1 MSESEPTDSEVVIL
15 PNGLQAGVDCYMVVD
30 RSVFDKLV
38 IDARTQEPGFE
49 AILVS
54 IGRAKNYS
62 DPVWKSLLA
71 NDAIVD
77 RYTTLCNEMTEKML
91 NALEEKQGNFPVAT
105 GLPLSSEPR
114 TTIPSWRRELEYVP
128 PAVLVETPAGET
140 DGKTA
145 AEPASSDEVKEITSG
160 NVEPEAGTTEGT
172 PGVSTEAPATGV
184 EEVVEELQDTGEATD
199 ARTNLLQ
206 IPDEGLGGEAS
217 IPGDSINV
225 GLTGDEDTDNADDA
239 VDAFV
244 PPESAESLFVPPES
258 AEAAF
263 VPPDGDADAFVPPE
277 STEAGDA
284 SATPADNSSNMNS
297 NEEDAGGEEQS
308 DDTTPPVAPV
318 PSGIS
323 DAELEDLLSR
333 VTEVG
338 HLGETPAS
346 THQEGV
352 IEEKLSTPLQ
362 ADDGD
367 ADDENI
373 SLRDL
378 MRSAPCVGDGTQ
390 SATTANTELAEDV
403 KQEEQPS
410 DDILE
415 DVEDA
420 RQEEQSSDNVPEGVE
435 DTEAP
440 GVLEEPEEDSH
451 VSGDSDEEDIQFSL
465 KRRNEVRSAIL
476 NIIGDANEV
485 FNTYGCDRVCALMNT
500 TFEDVMYATANAG
513 GTSVGKLLTEC
524 ELSPDDPAY
533 VGDMLTAL
541 LDDCITYLEGGEYDA
556 VDTVLDPLMRLIYKE

>member
-15 PNGLQAGVDCYMVVD
+15 PKGLQAGIDCYMVVD

-54 IGRAKNYS
+54 VGRAKNYS
-62 DPVWKSLLA
+62 DSVWKSLLA

-91 NALEEKQGNFPVAT
+91 NALEKKQCNLPVAA

-114 TTIPSWRRELEYVP
+114 TTIPAWRRELEYVP
-128 PAVLVETPAGET
+128 PAALVETPTGEN
-140 DGKTA
+140 DGEIA
-145 AEPASSDEVKEITSG
+145 AEPVSSDEVNEIIGG
-160 NVEPEAGTTEGT
+160 NVEPEAGATEGT
-172 PGVSTEAPATGV
+172 PGVSSEAPAIGV
-184 EEVVEELQDTGEATD
+184 EEVVEKLQDTGESTD
-199 ARTNLLQ
+199 TRTNLLQ
-206 IPDEGLGGEAS
+206 ILDEGLGVEAS
-217 IPGDSINV
+217 SPGDSINV
-225 GLTGDEDTDNADDA
+225 GFTGDEDTDNADDA
-239 VDAFV
+239 ASAFV
-244 PPESAESLFVPPES
+244 PPENAEV
-258 AEAAF
+258 AF

-277 STEAGDA
+277 STGAGDA
-284 SATPADNSSNMNS
+284 SVTPANNLANMDG
-297 NEEDAGGEEQS
+297 NEEDVGGEEQS
-308 DDTTPPVAPV
+308 DDATPPAAPV

-346 THQEGV
+346 TPPESV
-352 IEEKLSTPLQ
+352 IDEELSTPPQ
-362 ADDGD
+362 VDDGD
-367 ADDENI
+367 DDDDDNI
-373 SLRDL
+373 SLRDI
-378 MRSAPCVGDGTQ
+378 MRSAPSVGDGAQ
-390 SATTANTELAEDV
+390 SASTANTELSEDS
-403 KQEEQPS
+403 K
-410 DDILE
+410 
-415 DVEDA
+415 
-420 RQEEQSSDNVPEGVE
+420 QEEQSSDNVPDGVE
-435 DTEAP
+435 DTGAP
-440 GVLEEPEEDSH
+440 GVLEEPDEDG
-451 VSGDSDEEDIQFSL
+451 VSDEDIQSSL
-465 KRRNEVRSAIL
+465 DRYNEVRSAIL

-500 TFEDVMYATANAG
+500 TFEDVMYATARAG

-524 ELSPDDPAY
+524 ELSSEDPAY

>member
-15 PNGLQAGVDCYMVVD
+15 PKGLQAGIDCYMVVD

-54 IGRAKNYS
+54 VGRAKNYS
-62 DPVWKSLLA
+62 DSVWKSLLA

-91 NALEEKQGNFPVAT
+91 NALEKKQCNLPVAA

-114 TTIPSWRRELEYVP
+114 TTIPAWRRELEYVP
-128 PAVLVETPAGET
+128 PAALVETPTGEN
-140 DGKTA
+140 DGEIA
-145 AEPASSDEVKEITSG
+145 AEPVSSDEVNEIIGG
-160 NVEPEAGTTEGT
+160 NVEPEAGATEGT
-172 PGVSTEAPATGV
+172 PGVSSEAPAIGV
-184 EEVVEELQDTGEATD
+184 EEVVEKLQDTGESTD
-199 ARTNLLQ
+199 TRTNLLQ
-206 IPDEGLGGEAS
+206 ILDEGLGVEAS

-225 GLTGDEDTDNADDA
+225 GFTGDEDTDNADDA
-239 VDAFV
+239 ASAFV
-244 PPESAESLFVPPES
+244 PPENAEV
-258 AEAAF
+258 AF

-277 STEAGDA
+277 STGAGDA
-284 SATPADNSSNMNS
+284 SVTPANNLANMDG
-297 NEEDAGGEEQS
+297 NEEDFGGEEQS
-308 DDTTPPVAPV
+308 DDATPPAAPV

-346 THQEGV
+346 TPPESV
-352 IEEKLSTPLQ
+352 IDEELSTPPQ
-362 ADDGD
+362 VDDGD
-367 ADDENI
+367 DDDDNI
-373 SLRDL
+373 SLRDI
-378 MRSAPCVGDGTQ
+378 MRSAPSVGDGAQ
-390 SATTANTELAEDV
+390 SASTANTELSEDS
-403 KQEEQPS
+403 K
-410 DDILE
+410 
-415 DVEDA
+415 
-420 RQEEQSSDNVPEGVE
+420 QEEQSSDNVPDGVE
-435 DTEAP
+435 DTGAS
-440 GVLEEPEEDSH
+440 GVLEEPDEDG
-451 VSGDSDEEDIQFSL
+451 VSDEDIQSSL
-465 KRRNEVRSAIL
+465 DRYNEVRSAIL

-500 TFEDVMYATANAG
+500 TFEDVMYATARAG

-524 ELSPDDPAY
+524 ELSSEDPAY

>member
-15 PNGLQAGVDCYMVVD
+15 PKGLQAGIDCYMVVD

-54 IGRAKNYS
+54 VGRAKNYS
-62 DPVWKSLLA
+62 DSVWKSLLA

-91 NALEEKQGNFPVAT
+91 NALEKKQCNLPVAA

-114 TTIPSWRRELEYVP
+114 TTIPAWRRELEYVP
-128 PAVLVETPAGET
+128 PAALVETPTGEN
-140 DGKTA
+140 DGEIA
-145 AEPASSDEVKEITSG
+145 AEPTSSDEVNEIIGG
-160 NVEPEAGTTEGT
+160 NIEPEAGATEDT
-172 PGVSTEAPATGV
+172 PGVSSEAPAIGV
-184 EEVVEELQDTGEATD
+184 EEVVEKLQDTGEATD
-199 ARTNLLQ
+199 TRTDLLQ
-206 IPDEGLGGEAS
+206 IPDEGLGVEAS

-239 VDAFV
+239 ASTFV
-244 PPESAESLFVPPES
+244 PPESAESLFVPPEN
-258 AEAAF
+258 AEVVF
-263 VPPDGDADAFVPPE
+263 VPPDGDANAFVPPE
-277 STEAGDA
+277 STGAGDA
-284 SATPADNSSNMNS
+284 SVTPANNLTNMDG
-297 NEEDAGGEEQS
+297 NEEDVGGEEQS
-308 DDTTPPVAPV
+308 DDATPPAASV

-323 DAELEDLLSR
+323 DAELEDLLDR
-333 VTEVG
+333 VTEVD
-338 HLGETPAS
+338 HLGETSAS
-346 THQEGV
+346 TPPESV
-352 IEEKLSTPLQ
+352 IEEELSTPPQ
-362 ADDGD
+362 VDDGD
-367 ADDENI
+367 DDDDNI
-373 SLRDL
+373 SLRDI
-378 MRSAPCVGDGTQ
+378 MRSAPSVGDGAQ
-390 SATTANTELAEDV
+390 SASTANTELSEDA

-410 DDILE
+410 DDVPA

-440 GVLEEPEEDSH
+440 GVLEK
-451 VSGDSDEEDIQFSL
+451 SDENGVSDEDIQSSL
-465 KRRNEVRSAIL
+465 DRYNEVRSAIL
-476 NIIGDANEV
+476 NIIGDTNEV

-500 TFEDVMYATANAG
+500 TFKDVMYATASAG

-524 ELSPDDPAY
+524 ELSSEDPAY

-541 LDDCITYLEGGEYDA
+541 LDDCITYLDGGEYDA

>member
-15 PNGLQAGVDCYMVVD
+15 PKGLQAGIDCYMVVD

-54 IGRAKNYS
+54 VGRAKNYS
-62 DPVWKSLLA
+62 DSVWKSLLA

-91 NALEEKQGNFPVAT
+91 NALEKKQCNFPVAA

-114 TTIPSWRRELEYVP
+114 TTIPAWRRELEYVP
-128 PAVLVETPAGET
+128 PAALVETPTDENDGEI
-140 DGKTA
+140 A
-145 AEPASSDEVKEITSG
+145 AEPTSSDEVNEIIGG
-160 NVEPEAGTTEGT
+160 NVEPEAGATEDT
-172 PGVSTEAPATGV
+172 PGVSSEAPAIGV
-184 EEVVEELQDTGEATD
+184 EEVVEKLQDTGEATD
-199 ARTNLLQ
+199 TRTDLLQ
-206 IPDEGLGGEAS
+206 IPDEGLGVEAS

-239 VDAFV
+239 ASTFV
-244 PPESAESLFVPPES
+244 PPESAESLFVPPEN
-258 AEAAF
+258 AEVAF
-263 VPPDGDADAFVPPE
+263 VPPDGDANAFVPPE
-277 STEAGDA
+277 STGAGDA
-284 SATPADNSSNMNS
+284 SVTPANNLTNMDG
-297 NEEDAGGEEQS
+297 NEEDVGGEEQS
-308 DDTTPPVAPV
+308 DDATPPAAPV

-323 DAELEDLLSR
+323 DAELEDLLDR
-333 VTEVG
+333 VTEVD
-338 HLGETPAS
+338 HLGETSAS
-346 THQEGV
+346 TPSESV
-352 IEEKLSTPLQ
+352 IEEELSTPPQ
-362 ADDGD
+362 VDDGD
-367 ADDENI
+367 DDDDNI
-373 SLRDL
+373 SLRDI
-378 MRSAPCVGDGTQ
+378 MRSAPSVGDGAQ
-390 SATTANTELAEDV
+390 SASTANTELSEDA

-410 DDILE
+410 DDVPA

-440 GVLEEPEEDSH
+440 GVLEKPDEDG
-451 VSGDSDEEDIQFSL
+451 VSDEEDIQSSL
-465 KRRNEVRSAIL
+465 DRYNEVRSAIL

-500 TFEDVMYATANAG
+500 TFEDVMHATARAG

-524 ELSPDDPAY
+524 ELSSDDPAY